1 MFDSILVVCIGNI
14 CRSPVGERLLQRL
27 LPEKEVSS
35 AGVGALQGC
44 PVDPLAAE
52 VAAEHGLDTSG
63 HIARQLTPEIC
74 RKADLILAMSNDIRE
89 QIYRIAPEARGK
101 VLLFGKWLDDM
112 EIPDPYRQSR
122 KIHERAF
129 NMLDEAAAT
138 WVGVVR
144 IKI

>member
-14 CRSPVGERLLQRL
+14 CRSPVGERLLRRL
-27 LPEKEVSS
+27 LPEKEISS

-44 PVDPLAAE
+44 PVDDLAAE
-52 VAAEHGLDTSG
+52 IASKHGLDTSG

-74 RKADLILAMSNDIRE
+74 READLILAMSEDIRE

-101 VLLFGKWLDDM
+101 VMLFGKWLDDI
-112 EIPDPYRQSR
+112 EIPDPYRQNR
-122 KIHERAF
+122 KTHEQAYK
-129 NMLDEAAAT
+129 LLEEAAAT
-138 WVGVVR
+138 WVGIVR